1 MEEKDLIYRE
11 EGGSLSFGDHTLD
24 VKTKVE
30 NFEHEGDMY
39 KVKSFRE
46 ITKLEKNGMFVY
58 ESVPGTTVCGFQRK
72 EDGMVFQAE
81 GSVDA
86 QITLGLDE
94 AKEYTIYIDRVQA
107 GKMKSGMSGKLTISL
122 ELAEGCSKTVEIIEA

>member
-1 MEEKDLIYRE
+1 MEGKELICRNE
-11 EGGSLSFGDHTLD
+11 DGTLKFGDHMLD

-30 NFEHEGDMY
+30 DFEHEGDMY
-39 KVKSFRE
+39 KVKTFQE

-58 ESVPGTTVCGFQRK
+58 ESVPGTTVTNFQRK

-81 GSVDA
+81 GAADV

-94 AKEYTIYIDRVQA
+94 AKEYKIYIDNTQV
-107 GKMKSGMSGKLTISL
+107 GKMNSGLSGKLTISL
-122 ELAEGCSKTVEIIEA
+122 ELTEGVSKSVEVIEA